1 APGPGRAMMSLQSD
15 DHQRNCGGKCFYD
28 ANLNYEWPDKNGN
41 DSWGYHIPADEMM
54 LGTNCKLDYCGDIA
68 AICRDCRATHEIVV
82 REKSSA

>member
-1 APGPGRAMMSLQSD
+1 MTTTRATSA
-15 DHQRNCGGKCFYD
+15 GGKCFYD

>member
-1 APGPGRAMMSLQSD
+1 MSKQSHTPGPWEFSAGAD
-15 DHQRNCGGKCFYD
+15 YGDEG
-28 ANLNYEWPDKNGN
+28 NYADVTALNGN

>member
-1 APGPGRAMMSLQSD
+1 MAAGDYYSCDVCGR
-15 DHQRNCGGKCFYD
+15 KCFYD
-28 ANLNYEWPDKNGN
+28 ANLNYERPDKNGN

-82 REKSSA
+82 REKSSD